1 MKMLWRL
8 KPWTEI
14 ISALKYLSWKLKEMS
29 QSIQF
34 HDKLLLIN
42 YKWKLILRISF
53 FNHLSDTNKTQ
64 TIIAFLLNVSG
75 LTMLRAE
82 KFLMGSS
89 AARETELSMMK
100 TRMRLV
106 NMWWLMSLWQNTRT
120 LQGRAHTVKRT
131 HTRAN
136 VNWLQSVSASYGLV
150 LLKIKNALPSG
161 MGVIFSFFTRSEM
174 TGRGPDGTSGSS
186 SSPAVSSLSSSSSWG
201 QAESQRTV
209 ELENRPSGAV
219 SAALCWPRIPC
230 RLCHLPFCLCDK
242 HRWVNDSV

>member
-1 MKMLWRL
+1 M
-8 KPWTEI
+8 T
-14 ISALKYLSWKLKEMS
+14 
-29 QSIQF
+29 
-34 HDKLLLIN
+34 KLLLIN
-42 YKWKLILRISF
+42 YKWKLILRICFF
-53 FNHLSDTNKTQ
+53 FNHLSDTNKAQ
-64 TIIAFLLNVSG
+64 TMTAFLLRVSG

-120 LQGRAHTVKRT
+120 LRGRGQALKRT
-131 HTRAN
+131 RR
-136 VNWLQSVSASYGLV
+136 VEMNWLQSVSTSYGLV
-150 LLKIKNALPSG
+150 LLKIKKALPSG

-201 QAESQRTV
+201 QAETV
-209 ELENRPSGAV
+209 RGL
-219 SAALCWPRIPC
+219 
-230 RLCHLPFCLCDK
+230 
-242 HRWVNDSV
+242 